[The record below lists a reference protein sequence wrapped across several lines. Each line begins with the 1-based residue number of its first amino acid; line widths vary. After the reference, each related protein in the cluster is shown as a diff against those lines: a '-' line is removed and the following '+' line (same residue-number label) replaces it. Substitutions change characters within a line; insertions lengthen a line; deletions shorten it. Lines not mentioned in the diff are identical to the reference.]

1 MALNYY
7 EIIFLLLCGHALADF
22 ALQSDWMAKNKNR
35 NNPSTYIPPGQKYTP
50 TWFYVLGAH
59 GLIHGLA
66 VYLVT
71 GSLLCGVIE
80 TIGHFTIDFAKCE
93 SWTDPHMDQLF
104 HIIMK
109 GLYGVYLT
117 WI

>member
-7 EIIFLLLCGHALADF
+7 EVIFLLVCGHAVADF

-35 NNPSTYIPPGQKYTP
+35 NNPSTYIPPGQTHTP
-50 TWFYVLGAH
+50 TSFNVLGAH
-59 GLIHGLA
+59 SFIHGLA

-71 GSLLCGVIE
+71 GSLLCGMVE
-80 TIGHFTIDFAKCE
+80 TVGHFTLDFAKCE

-104 HIIMK
+104 HFVMK
-109 GLYGVYLT
+109 GLYGVYYL